1 MLIFDHE
8 FALKSCKKNI
18 VSQVF
23 ASQVIGQNALI
34 Q

>member
-1 MLIFDHE
+1 MTE
-8 FALKSCKKNI
+8 FALELCKKSE
-18 VSQVF
+18 VSQAS